1 MRCLIVDDEPIAR
14 RGMVKLVGS
23 RSELSVAGVVGN
35 ADEALA
41 FLGENSVDLVF
52 LDIEMPGLNGM
63 ELARRLPERCQVVFT
78 TAYSDYACESYDVDA
93 TDYLMKP
100 IDPERFN
107 HAVDKALT
115 FAGMMA
121 AAETP
126 EPPAAS
132 ASDEILTVKSD
143 RRYVRLRVDEI
154 TFVEGL
160 KDYLIVHTGERR
172 IVTRMTVKSLEEAL
186 PPQFL
191 RVGKSYIVNRDKID
205 SFDNNDLYIGSSV
218 VPIGVSYKQE
228 VLKILLGQ

>member
-1 MRCLIVDDEPIAR
+1 MAGTAAAEEAPDAIGR
-14 RGMVKLVGS
+14 
-23 RSELSVAGVVGN
+23 EL
-35 ADEALA
+35 D
-41 FLGENSVDLVF
+41 
-52 LDIEMPGLNGM
+52 

-100 IDPERFN
+100 IDSDRFN
-107 HAVDKALT
+107 RAVDKALT

-121 AAETP
+121 VAETP
-126 EPPAAS
+126 SPPVAS
-132 ASDEILTVKSD
+132 ASEEILTVKSD

-154 TFVEGL
+154 TFAEGL
-160 KDYLIVHTGERR
+160 KDYLIIHTADRR
-172 IVTRMTVKSLEEAL
+172 VVTRMTVKSLEEAL

-218 VPIGVSYKQE
+218 VPVGVSYKQE
-228 VLKILLGQ
+228 VLKILFGPAHLSESGAYTYRRP

>member
-23 RSELSVAGVVGN
+23 RSELSVAGLAGN

-41 FLGENSVDLVF
+41 FLGANSVDLVF
-52 LDIEMPGLNGM
+52 LDIEMPGLSGL
-63 ELARRLPERCQVVFT
+63 ELARCLPERCQVVFT

-100 IDPERFN
+100 IDPDRFN
-107 HAVDKALT
+107 RAVDKALT

-121 AAETP
+121 AADAP

-132 ASDEILTVKSD
+132 ASEEILTVKSD

-160 KDYLIVHTGERR
+160 KDYLIIHTADRR

-186 PPQFL
+186 PQQFL

-218 VPIGVSYKQE
+218 VPVGVSYKQE

>member
-23 RSELSVAGVVGN
+23 RSELSVAGVA
-35 ADEALA
+35 ADAREALA
-41 FLGENSVDLVF
+41 FLGANSVDLIF

-107 HAVDKALT
+107 RAVDKALT

-126 EPPAAS
+126 EPPASS
-132 ASDEILTVKSD
+132 ASEEILTVKSD

-160 KDYLIVHTGERR
+160 KDYLIIHTADRR

-228 VLKILLGQ
+228 VLKILLRQ

>member
-52 LDIEMPGLNGM
+52 LDIEMPGLSGM

-100 IDPERFN
+100 IDPDRFN

-121 AAETP
+121 AAEAP

-132 ASDEILTVKSD
+132 ASEEVLTVKSD

-160 KDYLIVHTGERR
+160 KDYLIIHTADRR

-191 RVGKSYIVNRDKID
+191 RVGKSYIVNCDKID

>member
-100 IDPERFN
+100 IDPDRFN
-107 HAVDKALT
+107 HAVNKALT

-132 ASDEILTVKSD
+132 ASDEVLTVKSD

-160 KDYLIVHTGERR
+160 KDYLIIHTGERR

>member
-1 MRCLIVDDEPIAR
+1 
-14 RGMVKLVGS
+14 
-23 RSELSVAGVVGN
+23 
-35 ADEALA
+35 
-41 FLGENSVDLVF
+41 
-52 LDIEMPGLNGM
+52 
-63 ELARRLPERCQVVFT
+63 
-78 TAYSDYACESYDVDA
+78 
-93 TDYLMKP
+93 MKP
-100 IDPERFN
+100 IDPDRFN
-107 HAVDKALT
+107 RAVDKALT

-121 AAETP
+121 AAEAP
-126 EPPAAS
+126 EPSAAS
-132 ASDEILTVKSD
+132 ASDEVLTVKSD

-160 KDYLIVHTGERR
+160 KDYLIIHTGERR

>member
-41 FLGENSVDLVF
+41 FLGANSVDLVF

-100 IDPERFN
+100 IDPDRFN

-121 AAETP
+121 AAEAP

-132 ASDEILTVKSD
+132 ASEEVLTVKSD

-160 KDYLIVHTGERR
+160 KDYLIIHTADRR
-172 IVTRMTVKSLEEAL
+172 VVTRMTVKSLEEAL

>member
-1 MRCLIVDDEPIAR
+1 
-14 RGMVKLVGS
+14 MVKLVGS

-52 LDIEMPGLNGM
+52 LDIEMPGLSGM

-100 IDPERFN
+100 IDPDRFN

-121 AAETP
+121 AAEAP
-126 EPPAAS
+126 ESVAPTAS
-132 ASDEILTVKSD
+132 EEVLTVKSD

-160 KDYLIVHTGERR
+160 KDYLIIHTGERR

>member
-23 RSELSVAGVVGN
+23 RSELSVAGV
-35 ADEALA
+35 AAEAREALA

-52 LDIEMPGLNGM
+52 IDIEMPGLNGM

-100 IDPERFN
+100 IDPDRFN

-126 EPPAAS
+126 EPLAAS
-132 ASDEILTVKSD
+132 ASEEILTVKSD

-160 KDYLIVHTGERR
+160 KDYLIIHTADRR

>member
-41 FLGENSVDLVF
+41 FLGANSVDLVF
-52 LDIEMPGLNGM
+52 LDIEMPGLSGM

-160 KDYLIVHTGERR
+160 KDYLIIHTGERR
-172 IVTRMTVKSLEEAL
+172 FVTRMTVKSLEEAL

-205 SFDNNDLYIGSSV
+205 SFDNNDLYIGTSV
-218 VPIGVSYKQE
+218 VTIGVSYKQE

>member
-52 LDIEMPGLNGM
+52 LDIEMPGLSGM

-107 HAVDKALT
+107 RAVDKALT

-121 AAETP
+121 AAEAP
-126 EPPAAS
+126 ESVAPTAS
-132 ASDEILTVKSD
+132 EEVLTVKSD

-160 KDYLIVHTGERR
+160 KDYLIIHTGERR

-191 RVGKSYIVNRDKID
+191 RVGKSYIVNSDKID

>member
-1 MRCLIVDDEPIAR
+1 
-14 RGMVKLVGS
+14 MVKLVGS

-52 LDIEMPGLNGM
+52 LDIEMPGLSGM
-63 ELARRLPERCQVVFT
+63 ELARLLPERCQVVFT
-78 TAYSDYACESYDVDA
+78 TAYSEYACESYDVDA

-100 IDPERFN
+100 IDPDRFN

-121 AAETP
+121 AAEAP
-126 EPPAAS
+126 EPSAAS
-132 ASDEILTVKSD
+132 ASDEVLTVKSD

-160 KDYLIVHTGERR
+160 KDYLIIHTGERR

-228 VLKILLGQ
+228 VLKILLRQ

>member
-41 FLGENSVDLVF
+41 FLGANSVDLVF
-52 LDIEMPGLNGM
+52 LDIEMSGLNGM

-100 IDPERFN
+100 IDPDRFN

-121 AAETP
+121 AAEAP

-132 ASDEILTVKSD
+132 ASEEVLTVKSD

-160 KDYLIVHTGERR
+160 KDYLIIHTGERR

-186 PPQFL
+186 SPQFL

>member
-23 RSELSVAGVVGN
+23 RSELSVAGVA
-35 ADEALA
+35 ADAREALA

-78 TAYSDYACESYDVDA
+78 TAYSEYACESYDVDA

-100 IDPERFN
+100 IDPDRFN

-115 FAGMMA
+115 FAGMME
-121 AAETP
+121 AAEAA

-132 ASDEILTVKSD
+132 ASDEVLTVKSD

-160 KDYLIVHTGERR
+160 KDYLIIHTADRR
-172 IVTRMTVKSLEEAL
+172 VVTRMTVKSLEEAL

>member
-23 RSELSVAGVVGN
+23 RSELSVAGVA
-35 ADEALA
+35 ADASEALA

-100 IDPERFN
+100 IDPDRFN

-132 ASDEILTVKSD
+132 ASDEVLTVKSD

-160 KDYLIVHTGERR
+160 KDYLIIHTADRR

-205 SFDNNDLYIGSSV
+205 SFDNNDLYIGTSV

-228 VLKILLGQ
+228 VLKILLRQ

>member
-52 LDIEMPGLNGM
+52 LDIEMPGLSGM

-100 IDPERFN
+100 IDPDRFN

-121 AAETP
+121 AAEAP

-132 ASDEILTVKSD
+132 ASEEVLTVKSD

-160 KDYLIVHTGERR
+160 KDYLIIHTADRR

>member
-41 FLGENSVDLVF
+41 FLGANSVDLVF
-52 LDIEMPGLNGM
+52 LDIEMPGLSGM

-160 KDYLIVHTGERR
+160 KDYLIIHTGERR

-205 SFDNNDLYIGSSV
+205 SFDNNDLYIGTSV

-228 VLKILLGQ
+228 VLKILLRQ

>member
-41 FLGENSVDLVF
+41 FLGANSVDLVF

-100 IDPERFN
+100 IDPDRFN
-107 HAVDKALT
+107 HAVDKALA

-121 AAETP
+121 AAEAP

-132 ASDEILTVKSD
+132 ASEEVLTVKSD

-160 KDYLIVHTGERR
+160 KDYLIIHTGERR

>member
-1 MRCLIVDDEPIAR
+1 
-14 RGMVKLVGS
+14 MVKLVGS
-23 RSELSVAGVVGN
+23 RSELSVAGVAGS

-52 LDIEMPGLNGM
+52 LDIEMPGLSGM

-100 IDPERFN
+100 IDPDRFN

-121 AAETP
+121 AAEAP

-132 ASDEILTVKSD
+132 ASEEVLTVKSD

-160 KDYLIVHTGERR
+160 KDYLIIHTADRR

>member
-1 MRCLIVDDEPIAR
+1 
-14 RGMVKLVGS
+14 MVKLVGS
-23 RSELSVAGVVGN
+23 RSELSVAGVAGS

-52 LDIEMPGLNGM
+52 LDIEMPGLSGM
-63 ELARRLPERCQVVFT
+63 ELARRLPEGCQVVFT

-100 IDPERFN
+100 IDPDRFN

-121 AAETP
+121 AAEPP

-132 ASDEILTVKSD
+132 ASEEILTVKSD

-160 KDYLIVHTGERR
+160 KDYLIIHTGERR

-186 PPQFL
+186 PSQFL

>member
-100 IDPERFN
+100 IDPDRFN

-132 ASDEILTVKSD
+132 ASDEVLTVKSD

-160 KDYLIVHTGERR
+160 KDYLIIHTGERR

>member
-52 LDIEMPGLNGM
+52 LDIEMPGLSGM

-100 IDPERFN
+100 IDPDRFN

-121 AAETP
+121 AAEAP
-126 EPPAAS
+126 ESVAPTAS
-132 ASDEILTVKSD
+132 EEVLTVKSD

-160 KDYLIVHTGERR
+160 KDYLIIHTGERR

-218 VPIGVSYKQE
+218 VSIGVSYKQE

>member
-1 MRCLIVDDEPIAR
+1 MTYYNGRNR
-14 RGMVKLVGS
+14 RGRRDPRTIG
-23 RSELSVAGVVGN
+23 REL
-35 ADEALA
+35 D
-41 FLGENSVDLVF
+41 
-52 LDIEMPGLNGM
+52 

-100 IDPERFN
+100 IDPDRFN

-121 AAETP
+121 AAEAP
-126 EPPAAS
+126 ESVAPTAS
-132 ASDEILTVKSD
+132 EEVLTVKSD

-160 KDYLIVHTGERR
+160 KDYLIIHTGERR

>member
-14 RGMVKLVGS
+14 RGMVKLVES
-23 RSELSVAGVVGN
+23 RGELSVAGLAGN
-35 ADEALA
+35 VDEALA

-52 LDIEMPGLNGM
+52 LDIEMPGLSGM

-78 TAYSDYACESYDVDA
+78 TAYSDYACESYEVDA

-100 IDPERFN
+100 IDPDRFN
-107 HAVDKALT
+107 RAVDKALT

-121 AAETP
+121 AAEAP

-132 ASDEILTVKSD
+132 ASEEILTVKSD

-160 KDYLIVHTGERR
+160 KDYLIIHTADRR

-186 PPQFL
+186 PQQFL

-218 VPIGVSYKQE
+218 VPVGVSYKQE

>member
-52 LDIEMPGLNGM
+52 LDIEMPGLSGM

-132 ASDEILTVKSD
+132 ASDEVLTVKSD

-160 KDYLIVHTGERR
+160 KDYLIIHTGERR

-186 PPQFL
+186 PSQFL

-228 VLKILLGQ
+228 VLKILLRQ

>member
-52 LDIEMPGLNGM
+52 LDIEMPGLSGM
-63 ELARRLPERCQVVFT
+63 ELARRLPDRCQVVFT

-121 AAETP
+121 AAEAP

-132 ASDEILTVKSD
+132 ASDEVLTVKSD

-160 KDYLIVHTGERR
+160 KDYLIIHTGERR

-218 VPIGVSYKQE
+218 VHIGVSYKHE

>member
-23 RSELSVAGVVGN
+23 RSEMSVAGVAGS

-52 LDIEMPGLNGM
+52 LDIEMPGLSGM
-63 ELARRLPERCQVVFT
+63 ELARLLPERCQVVFT
-78 TAYSDYACESYDVDA
+78 TAYSEYACESYDVDA

-100 IDPERFN
+100 IDPDRFN

-121 AAETP
+121 AAEAP
-126 EPPAAS
+126 EPSAAS
-132 ASDEILTVKSD
+132 ASDEVLTVKSD

-160 KDYLIVHTGERR
+160 KDYLIIHTGERR

>member
-1 MRCLIVDDEPIAR
+1 ML
-14 RGMVKLVGS
+14 KLVGS
-23 RSELSVAGVVGN
+23 RSELSVAGIA
-35 ADEALA
+35 ADAGEALA

-52 LDIEMPGLNGM
+52 LDIEMPGLSGM

-132 ASDEILTVKSD
+132 ASEEILTVKSD

-160 KDYLIVHTGERR
+160 KDYLIIHTGERR

>member
-41 FLGENSVDLVF
+41 FLGANSVDLVF
-52 LDIEMPGLNGM
+52 LDIEMPGLSGM

-100 IDPERFN
+100 IDSERFN

-121 AAETP
+121 AAEAP
-126 EPPAAS
+126 EPPAPS
-132 ASDEILTVKSD
+132 ASDEVLTVKSD

-160 KDYLIVHTGERR
+160 KDYLIIHTGERR

-186 PPQFL
+186 PSQFL

>member
-23 RSELSVAGVVGN
+23 RSELSVAGVA
-35 ADEALA
+35 ADAREALA

-52 LDIEMPGLNGM
+52 LDIEMPGLSGM

-107 HAVDKALT
+107 RAVDKALT

-121 AAETP
+121 AAEAP

-132 ASDEILTVKSD
+132 ASEEILTVKSD

-160 KDYLIVHTGERR
+160 KDYLIIHTADRR
-172 IVTRMTVKSLEEAL
+172 VVTRMTVKSLEEAL

-218 VPIGVSYKQE
+218 VPVGVSYKHE

>member
-41 FLGENSVDLVF
+41 FLGANSVDLVF

-100 IDPERFN
+100 IDPDRFN
-107 HAVDKALT
+107 RAVDKALT

-121 AAETP
+121 AAEAP

-132 ASDEILTVKSD
+132 ASEEILTVKSD

-160 KDYLIVHTGERR
+160 KDYLIIHTADRR
-172 IVTRMTVKSLEEAL
+172 VVTRMTVKSLEEAL

-218 VPIGVSYKQE
+218 VPVGVSYKQE

>member
-52 LDIEMPGLNGM
+52 LDIEMPGLSGM

-107 HAVDKALT
+107 RAVDKALT

-121 AAETP
+121 AAEAP

-132 ASDEILTVKSD
+132 ASDEVLTVKSD

-160 KDYLIVHTGERR
+160 KDYLIIHTGERR

-228 VLKILLGQ
+228 VLKILLRQ

>member
-23 RSELSVAGVVGN
+23 RSELSVAGVA
-35 ADEALA
+35 ADASEALA
-41 FLGENSVDLVF
+41 FLGANSVDLVF

-100 IDPERFN
+100 IDPDRFN

-121 AAETP
+121 AAEAP
-126 EPPAAS
+126 ESVAPTAS
-132 ASDEILTVKSD
+132 EEVLTVKSD

-160 KDYLIVHTGERR
+160 KDYLIIHTADRR
-172 IVTRMTVKSLEEAL
+172 VVTRMTVKSLEEAL

>member
-35 ADEALA
+35 ASEALA

-52 LDIEMPGLNGM
+52 LDIEMPGLSGM
-63 ELARRLPERCQVVFT
+63 ELARRLPDRCQVVFT

-100 IDPERFN
+100 IDPDRFN

-132 ASDEILTVKSD
+132 ASEEILTVKSD

-160 KDYLIVHTGERR
+160 KDYLIIHTADRR

>member
-52 LDIEMPGLNGM
+52 LDIEMPGLSGM

-100 IDPERFN
+100 IDPDRFN

-132 ASDEILTVKSD
+132 ASDEVLTVKSD

-160 KDYLIVHTGERR
+160 KDYLIIHTADRR

-186 PPQFL
+186 PSQFL

>member
-23 RSELSVAGVVGN
+23 RGELSVAGVVGN

-52 LDIEMPGLNGM
+52 LDIEMPGLSGM

-78 TAYSDYACESYDVDA
+78 TAYSDYACESYEVDA

-100 IDPERFN
+100 IDPDRFN
-107 HAVDKALT
+107 RAVDKALT

-121 AAETP
+121 AAEAP

-132 ASDEILTVKSD
+132 ASEEILTVKSD

-160 KDYLIVHTGERR
+160 KDYLIIHTADRR

-218 VPIGVSYKQE
+218 VPVGVSYKQE

>member
-14 RGMVKLVGS
+14 RGMVKLVES
-23 RSELSVAGVVGN
+23 RSELSVAGVAGN

-52 LDIEMPGLNGM
+52 LDIEMPGLSGM

-100 IDPERFN
+100 IDPDRFN
-107 HAVDKALT
+107 RAVDKALT

-121 AAETP
+121 AAEAP

-132 ASDEILTVKSD
+132 ASEEILTVKSD

-160 KDYLIVHTGERR
+160 KDYLIIHTADRR
-172 IVTRMTVKSLEEAL
+172 VVTRMTVKSLEEAL

-218 VPIGVSYKQE
+218 VPVGVSYKQE

>member
-52 LDIEMPGLNGM
+52 LDIEMPGLSGM

-132 ASDEILTVKSD
+132 ASEEILTVKSD

-160 KDYLIVHTGERR
+160 KDYLIIHTADRR

-218 VPIGVSYKQE
+218 VPIGVSYKQT

>member
-100 IDPERFN
+100 IDPDRFN

-121 AAETP
+121 AAEAP
-126 EPPAAS
+126 ESVAPTAS
-132 ASDEILTVKSD
+132 EEVLTVKSD

-160 KDYLIVHTGERR
+160 KDYLIIHTGERR